1 MKQEIRTLRLP
12 AESSDFSC
20 LVVATGLEENKGV
33 FLLINGVQKRRF
45 FKGFL
50 TITNNEKQ
58 PRTTPVGV
66 RVGVSVGVRKTSCIV
81 PLSVGLSNKFNL
93 KEEVITM
100 TNLEKEIIE
109 NGIHY
114 TLHGDYYF
122 PDLEL
127 PGVPPQA
134 IGHYGRMRL
143 NYLQEHRPGLY
154 TRLILSGTL
163 YEHLAEIDQTSRWQM
178 EQIISQMALTEGV
191 DEILKAKDQ
200 MVWVGRMNNI
210 RQCAEEIILAEL
222 IYE

>member
-1 MKQEIRTLRLP
+1 
-12 AESSDFSC
+12 
-20 LVVATGLEENKGV
+20 
-33 FLLINGVQKRRF
+33 
-45 FKGFL
+45 
-50 TITNNEKQ
+50 
-58 PRTTPVGV
+58 
-66 RVGVSVGVRKTSCIV
+66 
-81 PLSVGLSNKFNL
+81 
-93 KEEVITM
+93 M

-222 IYE
+222 IYG

>member
-1 MKQEIRTLRLP
+1 
-12 AESSDFSC
+12 
-20 LVVATGLEENKGV
+20 
-33 FLLINGVQKRRF
+33 
-45 FKGFL
+45 
-50 TITNNEKQ
+50 
-58 PRTTPVGV
+58 
-66 RVGVSVGVRKTSCIV
+66 
-81 PLSVGLSNKFNL
+81 
-93 KEEVITM
+93 M

-163 YEHLAEIDQTSRWQM
+163 YEHLAEIDQTSRRQM
-178 EQIISQMALTEGV
+178 EQIISQIAQTEGV
-191 DEILKAKDQ
+191 DEELKAKDQ
-200 MVWVGRMNNI
+200 LAWIGRMNSI
-210 RQCAEEIILAEL
+210 RQRADEIILAEL
-222 IYE
+222 IYG